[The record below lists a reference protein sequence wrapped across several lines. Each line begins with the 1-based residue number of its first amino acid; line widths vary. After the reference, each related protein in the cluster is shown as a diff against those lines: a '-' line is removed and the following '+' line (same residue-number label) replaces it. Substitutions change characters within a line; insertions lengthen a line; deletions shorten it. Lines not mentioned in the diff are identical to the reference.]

1 MADTKVSG
9 MPAKATPVAGDII
22 PILDSAASNANS
34 RTTVGGVRN
43 FLLQP
48 EASHPYR
55 QTFTFPKT
63 TDVAAKYGEAVPWQV
78 ETGYSDFAG
87 QTYSDPI
94 FCAGYNVDIALG
106 KKDTNEPGV
115 GYFVES
121 DYYDASAPIAITSIS
136 GGASV
141 ATVTVGSTALMI
153 SGTQR
158 RIEGVSG
165 TISSAVNGNVFTMT
179 VTSATTFT
187 IPLASAGLSGTGGNV
202 TGYRTTELYCQ
213 HLETAATAQIRPWFY
228 QIERATNRIITAHI
242 QIPVTNPLAFNL
254 CDGTTTGAGPVLSV
268 GNNALDLYASGAD
281 AVLQVRGN
289 ATGNRR
295 GILRLGYAGTNAAF
309 EVNAGGTDAAD
320 FLINTASALRLYKSG
335 STGIKASINGVT
347 TDGVLSV
354 NAANTESWS
363 RVFWGRQQSGG
374 NQYVFEL
381 QDSTGAMRWSID
393 SNWNTELGQKS
404 ALATTAT
411 DGFPYIPTC
420 AGVPTG
426 AATAKTGLVPL
437 VYDTTNN
444 RIYVRNGGTW
454 RQVAVT

>member
-63 TDVAAKYGEAVPWQV
+63 TDANAKYGEAVPWQV

-115 GYFVES
+115 GYFVEG
-121 DYYDASAPIAITSIS
+121 DYWDAGASAR
-136 GGASV
+136 
-141 ATVTVGSTALMI
+141 TA
-153 SGTQR
+153 
-158 RIEGVSG
+158 
-165 TISSAVNGNVFTMT
+165 
-179 VTSATTFT
+179 
-187 IPLASAGLSGTGGNV
+187 
-202 TGYRTTELYCQ
+202 ELYCQ
-213 HLETAATAQIRPWFY
+213 YLETAATAQIRPWFY
-228 QIERATNRIITAHI
+228 QINRTTNRIIAAHI
-242 QIPVTNPLAFNL
+242 QIPVTSPLAFNL

-335 STGIKASINGVT
+335 STGVKASINGVT

-381 QDSTGAMRWSID
+381 QDSAGTMRWSID
-393 SNWNTELGQKS
+393 SNWNTELGQKA
-404 ALATTAT
+404 ALANGAT
-411 DGFPYIPTC
+411 SGFPYIPTVA
-420 AGVPTG
+420 AGAGFAAGTPTV
-426 AATAKTGLVPL
+426 KTGLSPMVIEHNTTGP
-437 VYDTTNN
+437 VY
-444 RIYVRNGGTW
+444 RVGFYINGAW
-454 RQVAVT
+454 RYANLTP